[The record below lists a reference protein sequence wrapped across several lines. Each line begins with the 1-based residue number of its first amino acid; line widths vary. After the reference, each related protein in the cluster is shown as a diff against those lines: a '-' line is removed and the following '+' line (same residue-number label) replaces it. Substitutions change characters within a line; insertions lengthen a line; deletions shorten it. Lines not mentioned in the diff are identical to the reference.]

1 MSENGSI
8 ESFNAIYVAW
18 RYWRYCSYQHCIRLY
33 ENLVTKLHR
42 STEYRSLLTQWI
54 IDRLNSFVTS
64 AKYMNRSEATL
75 IKPVNRKV
83 QKSDDATN
91 AALLKFGFLA
101 TSELMEGV
109 FVSWKSS
116 VDRMHCKLRNY
127 QKWRWT
133 ICLLRGTRSYTKYL
147 ITYMYVLTFISY
159 YIMA

>member
-18 RYWRYCSYQHCIRLY
+18 RYWRSYQHCIRLY

-75 IKPVNRKV
+75 IKSVNRKV

-109 FVSWKSS
+109 FVS
-116 VDRMHCKLRNY
+116 
-127 QKWRWT
+127 
-133 ICLLRGTRSYTKYL
+133 
-147 ITYMYVLTFISY
+147 
-159 YIMA
+159 